1 MALTTLRDALIA
13 EGYDA
18 SITGDFVTFPYVVP
32 VGLHAGTTV
41 QIGLQAPDFPVNPP
55 GGVHVS
61 PRLQHPGDNAH
72 HASPLGPTWIYWS
85 RPYPDW
91 PQSARS
97 ASDYLAHIRKLF
109 SQFVATAA

>member
-1 MALTTLRDALIA
+1 MALIDLRDALVA
-13 EGYDA
+13 AGYA
-18 SITGDFVTFPYVVP
+18 ATITGDFVTFPYEVP
-32 VGLHAGTTV
+32 IGAHAGTTV
-41 QIGLQAPDFPVNPP
+41 QIGLQGPDFPVNPP

-72 HASPLGPTWIYWS
+72 HASPLGAAWIYWS
-85 RPYPDW
+85 RPYPNW
-91 PQSARS
+91 AQSSRT